1 MARTNSSDFNNVLAS
16 GSTIRKGG
24 YQGEKGLSTPATPV
38 IPLSPDP
45 FGRFASN
52 SATQPLG
59 YTSVTH
65 PSSHPSSSD
74 VTKDTASSSRFSI
87 DSTNADG
94 TRMPK
99 GDKSGVSLTSVKGVK
114 KLLKKSRLSISGRQS
129 ISLTSSNRPPLPGS
143 PQEEDWPL
151 TPRSPLPPQATSAS
165 AVKHSRVDSA
175 NDHFHFDQESSYPVR
190 LSSARVSKPSI
201 SEHPSSLPSTAPDRS
216 SVRKSILKSWKPPP
230 TQSQLQGGTL
240 EPLAERTGDRPRLN
254 LDESVGRRQRRP
266 SILIATDASAPSNP
280 DVRPRPQVQVQ
291 YINGRVAG
299 LSERR
304 KSRPAN
310 VLPSSSTNS
319 PHPSPPPITSPSLAA
334 GASQPR
340 PMTSRTSSKG

>member
-16 GSTIRKGG
+16 GSTIRRGG
-24 YQGEKGLSTPATPV
+24 HQEEERLNTPATPV

-52 SATQPLG
+52 SATPPLN
-59 YTSVTH
+59 YKAFA
-65 PSSHPSSSD
+65 SSD
-74 VTKDTASSSRFSI
+74 VTEDAASSSRFST
-87 DSTNADG
+87 DSIANADG
-94 TRMPK
+94 TRIPK
-99 GDKSGVSLTSVKGVK
+99 GDKSGPSLTSVKGVK

-129 ISLTSSNRPPLPGS
+129 ISLTSSNRPPLPRS
-143 PQEEDWPL
+143 PQEELDWPL
-151 TPRSPLPPQATSAS
+151 TPRSPLPPQATSAP

-190 LSSARVSKPSI
+190 QSFARVSKPSI
-201 SEHPSSLPSTAPDRS
+201 SEHPSSPPSTAPDRS
-216 SVRKSILKSWKPPP
+216 SIRKSILKSWKPPP
-230 TQSQLQGGTL
+230 TQSQLQGSTL
-240 EPLAERTGDRPRLN
+240 EPLAERSGDRPRLN
-254 LDESVGRRQRRP
+254 PDESVARRQRRP
-266 SILIATDASAPSNP
+266 SVLIATDVSAPSNP

-299 LSERR
+299 LSDRR

-310 VLPSSSTNS
+310 VLPPSSTNS
-319 PHPSPPPITSPSLAA
+319 PHHSPPLITSPSLAA
-334 GASQPR
+334 GAPQPK